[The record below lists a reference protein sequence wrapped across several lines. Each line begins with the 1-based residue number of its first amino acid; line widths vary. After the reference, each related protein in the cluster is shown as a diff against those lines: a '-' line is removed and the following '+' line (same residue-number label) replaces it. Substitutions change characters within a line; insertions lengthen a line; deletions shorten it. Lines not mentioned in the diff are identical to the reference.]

1 MTPPPP
7 PSRSGVTDTGGA
19 VRRNT
24 GCIHGTGQRTTNG
37 KQEREEG
44 GWIKMEERRGG
55 FIYFGTEDTGR
66 EMERT
71 TVSPLTVIAERG
83 EFLLCWLLPSFLN
96 SFLSG

>member
-1 MTPPPP
+1 MEQDKEQLME
-7 PSRSGVTDTGGA
+7 SRNE
-19 VRRNT
+19 RR
-24 GCIHGTGQRTTNG
+24 
-37 KQEREEG
+37 G

-55 FIYFGTEDTGR
+55 FIYFGPEDTGR

-71 TVSPLTVIAERG
+71 TVSPLTAIAERG

>member
-1 MTPPPP
+1 MEQDKEQLME
-7 PSRSGVTDTGGA
+7 SRNGRRGGGLKW
-19 VRRNT
+19 RR
-24 GCIHGTGQRTTNG
+24 G
-37 KQEREEG
+37 E
-44 GWIKMEERRGG
+44 GG